1 MSAPRIAV
9 VTAMTGGKDAIV
21 DPAIGIAG
29 VDFIAFTDAPQ
40 PHLKL
45 WQVRPIPVWSSDPAY
60 ANRRHARLIK
70 VLATLFLPDH
80 EFVIWHDAHC
90 ALQAAP
96 HALVDRFLDQPQA
109 DIAAFRHSKRQC
121 AYDEA
126 RSVIRKELDPHHLV
140 GAQIRFMRNARFPR
154 QAGLFETPLILRRN
168 CSAVRSLEL
177 AWWDQICRFSSRDQI
192 SLPYASWKTG
202 VAIHP
207 LEPGTTWNNEFF
219 VRRGYHLV
227 DDVRRWKPPT
237 VRYRVMRQ
245 MRRWA
250 PEWMVRRRDAAKARR
265 TAG

>member
-1 MSAPRIAV
+1 MSKPRIAV
-9 VTAMTGGKDAIV
+9 VTAMTGGKDRMA
-21 DPAIGIAG
+21 DPGVATAG

-40 PHLKL
+40 PDLKL
-45 WQVRPIPVWSSDPAY
+45 WQVRPIPVWSSDTIN

-90 ALQAAP
+90 DLRVAP
-96 HALVDRFLDQPQA
+96 EVLVDRFLERPKA

-126 RSVIRKELDPHHLV
+126 RGVIRKEQDPRQLV
-140 GAQIRFMRNARFPR
+140 NAQIRFMRSARFPR
-154 QAGLFETPLILRRN
+154 QAGLYETPLVIRRSCN
-168 CSAVRSLEL
+168 AVRALEL

-192 SLPYASWKTG
+192 SLPYAAWKTG

-207 LEPGTTWNNEFF
+207 LEPGTTWDNEFF

-227 DDVRRWKPPT
+227 DDIRRWHSPT
-237 VRYRVMRQ
+237 LRFRVMREL
-245 MRRWA
+245 RRWA
-250 PEWMVRRRDAAKARR
+250 PEWIVRRRDAARSRR
-265 TAG
+265 SVS